1 MLCYK
6 QITAYVF
13 SRPNQQEEMS
23 IKPPYFYKDKPVFGL
38 DIGHGTIKVMQ
49 LETVNN
55 KTTIIGYG
63 TAHFDIKALE
73 EGVIVDPSI
82 IREAVYDLFHHHLKG
97 VITTRRVAMALPA
110 YRTFS
115 RAIQLPK
122 LDAAELHE
130 AVQLEVEQYI
140 PMPLDDLYL
149 DYNVTHQTDNG
160 IELFVIA
167 VPKKIIDSY
176 LALAKILDVEPILI
190 EPTVVADSRFFTKD
204 KNSSLPSI
212 IIDFGSQTA
221 NISILDK
228 TILTTSTVE
237 AGGLVFT
244 QAIADKLNITT
255 KEAGDI
261 KTKYGLD
268 KSLAQKEIAE
278 ALEPSL
284 QKIVSE
290 IRRILRYYDEHY
302 GPESKVEQIVTLGGG
317 ANMPGLANYLTDI
330 LKIPVRTLNNPW
342 ASFDFDDLKPPAQ
355 ADRLMFVTV
364 AGLSLLEPK
373 EVFRS

>member
-1 MLCYK
+1 MLLQAPK
-6 QITAYVF
+6 RHAD
-13 SRPNQQEEMS
+13 MS

-49 LETVNN
+49 LETVDN

-73 EGVIVDPSI
+73 EGVIVDPGI

-115 RAIQLPK
+115 RAIQLPR
-122 LDAAELHE
+122 LSDAELWE
-130 AVQLEVEQYI
+130 AVKLEVEQYI
-140 PMPLDDLYL
+140 PMPLDELYL
-149 DYNVTHQTDNG
+149 DYNITRTTPEG
-160 IELFVIA
+160 MELFVIA

-176 LALAKILDVEPILI
+176 LTLAKALDVEPVLI
-190 EPTVVADSRFFTKD
+190 EPTVIADSRFFAKD
-204 KNSSLPSI
+204 KNSNLPSI
-212 IIDFGSQTA
+212 IIDFGSLTA
-221 NISILDK
+221 NVSIMDK

-244 QAIADKLNITT
+244 QAIVNKLGITL

-261 KTKYGLD
+261 KTKFGLD
-268 KSLAQKEIAE
+268 KSMVQKDIQE

-290 IRRILRYYDEHY
+290 IRRIVRYYDEHY
-302 GPESKVEQIVTLGGG
+302 GPDNHVEQIITLGGG

-342 ASFDFDDLKPPAQ
+342 ASFSFEDLKPPAQ
-355 ADRLMFVTV
+355 ADRLMFITV
-364 AGLSLLEPK
+364 AGLGLLEPK
-373 EVFRS
+373 EVFAS

>member
-1 MLCYK
+1 
-6 QITAYVF
+6 
-13 SRPNQQEEMS
+13 MS

-49 LETVNN
+49 LETINN

-73 EGVIVDPSI
+73 EGIIVNPGI

-122 LDAAELHE
+122 LDEAELRE

-140 PMPLDDLYL
+140 PMQLDDLYL
-149 DYNVTHQTDNG
+149 DYNITRSTPDST
-160 IELFVIA
+160 ELFVIA

-190 EPTVVADSRFFTKD
+190 EPTVVADSRFFAKD
-204 KNSSLPSI
+204 KNSGLPSI

-244 QAIADKLNITT
+244 QAIAEKLGITV
-255 KEAGDI
+255 KEAGEI
-261 KTKYGLD
+261 KTRYGLD
-268 KSLAQKEIAE
+268 KSVAQKEIIE
-278 ALEPSL
+278 ALEPSM

-290 IRRILRYYDEHY
+290 IRRIIRYYDEHY
-302 GPESKVEQIVTLGGG
+302 GPTSKVEQIVTLGGG

-364 AGLSLLEPK
+364 AGLSLLDPK
-373 EVFRS
+373 EVFAA

>member
-1 MLCYK
+1 M
-6 QITAYVF
+6 
-13 SRPNQQEEMS
+13 
-23 IKPPYFYKDKPVFGL
+23 FGL

-49 LETVNN
+49 LETVSK

-63 TAHFDIKALE
+63 TAHFDIKALD
-73 EGVIVDPSI
+73 EGVIVDPAI
-82 IREAVYDLFHHHLKG
+82 IRDAVYDLFHHRLKG

-122 LDAAELHE
+122 LSDSELWE

-140 PMPLDDLYL
+140 PMPLEDLYL
-149 DYNVTHQTDNG
+149 DFTVTSTTNEG
-160 IELFVIA
+160 MELFVIA

-176 LALAKILDVEPILI
+176 LSLAKLLDVEPILI
-190 EPTVVADSRFFTKD
+190 EPTVVADSRFFAKD
-204 KNSSLPSI
+204 KQNGIPSI
-212 IIDFGSQTA
+212 IIDFGSLTA
-221 NISILDK
+221 NISIFDK

-237 AGGLVFT
+237 AGGLIFT
-244 QAIADKLNITT
+244 QAIAEKLNITI

-268 KSLAQKEIAE
+268 KSIAQKEIAE

-284 QKIVSE
+284 QNIVSE
-290 IRRILRYYDEHY
+290 IRRIVRYYDEHY
-302 GPESKVEQIVTLGGG
+302 GPTSKVEQIVTLGGG

-342 ASFDFDDLKPPAQ
+342 ASFDFDGLKPPAQ

-373 EVFRS
+373 EVFSR

>member
-1 MLCYK
+1 
-6 QITAYVF
+6 
-13 SRPNQQEEMS
+13 MS

-49 LETVNN
+49 LETIDN
-55 KTTIIGYG
+55 KTSIIGYG

-73 EGVIVDPSI
+73 EGVIIDPGI

-122 LDAAELHE
+122 LNDAELWE
-130 AVQLEVEQYI
+130 AVRLEVEQYI

-149 DYNVTHQTDNG
+149 DYSITHVTDDAM
-160 IELFVIA
+160 ELFVIA

-176 LALAKILDVEPILI
+176 LATARLLDVEPILI
-190 EPTVVADSRFFTKD
+190 EPTVVADGRFFAKD
-204 KNSSLPSI
+204 KNSNLPSI
-212 IIDFGSQTA
+212 IIDFGSLTA
-221 NISILDK
+221 NISIFDK
-228 TILTTSTVE
+228 TILTTSTVD
-237 AGGLVFT
+237 AGGLIFT
-244 QAIADKLNITT
+244 QAIVEKLGITL

-261 KTKYGLD
+261 KTKFGLD
-268 KSLAQKEIAE
+268 KSMVQKEIRE

-290 IRRILRYYDEHY
+290 IKRIVRYYDEHY
-302 GPESKVEQIVTLGGG
+302 GPDNTVQQIVTLGGG
-317 ANMPGLANYLTDI
+317 ANMPGLANYLTDL

-342 ASFDFDDLKPPAQ
+342 ASFEFDDIKPPAQ

-364 AGLSLLEPK
+364 AGLGLLEPK
-373 EVFRS
+373 EVFSS